1 MRAAFQM
8 KIEKF
13 NTVNLEAKVN
23 KLAKD
28 EEKTRLELNRRLKA
42 QEFHNKK

>member
-1 MRAAFQM
+1 MRAAFEM

-13 NTVNLEAKVN
+13 NTINLEAKVN

-28 EEKTRLELNRRLKA
+28 EEKTMLELTRRLKA
-42 QEFHNKK
+42 